1 MEQDPPRPRKL
12 PKQQRSKLLF
22 SSIKEACRQ
31 ILEDKGVEDL
41 SIARV
46 AEVAGISVGSF
57 YQYFPNLDAVVYEIY
72 RDDQPSDNIII
83 ADLRMAMESASS
95 LEDALKSVI
104 DFGVSYHK
112 QRLSL
117 ESDFYR
123 LYHEH
128 FGIVGRM
135 RYSDIYLHMTDL
147 FRKMLVEY
155 EKERDIQSID
165 IKAFLLLESLQ
176 VSLHQA
182 LERHAEYL
190 DSDEFKKIVLKM
202 CLGIIDPS

>member
-12 PKQQRSKLLF
+12 PKQQRSRLLF

-31 ILEDKGVEDL
+31 ILETKGVEDL

-57 YQYFPNLDAVVYEIY
+57 YQYFPNLDAVLYDIY
-72 RDDQPSDNIII
+72 SDDQPPDSTII
-83 ADLRMAMESASS
+83 ADLRLAMDSASS

-128 FGIVGRM
+128 FGIVSRM
-135 RYSDIYLHMTDL
+135 RYSDIYLQMIDL
-147 FRKMLVEY
+147 FRKMLVKY
-155 EKERDIQSID
+155 AKERDIQSID

-190 DSDEFKKIVLKM
+190 DSDDFKEIVLKM